1 VSGQEHRRHR
11 RLEHPRE
18 RVLQEAWDLLAQK
31 GLADLSLS
39 ELGRRLDTSAGH
51 LSYYFGSKNGLL
63 LDLLRWSEG
72 ELCEQLAVVVTSDAS
87 AEERVRGLCELFLPR
102 APGDPRWL
110 LWVELWPRVL
120 HEPALR
126 EAQQELDAAWRDAL
140 ATLLAEM
147 TEDDVEPIA
156 QRMLALLD
164 GLSVA
169 LLTDQPGLSN
179 EAAWEHLRALLPP
192 QRAPRLEPAVRRG
205 GGDRRAR

>member
-1 VSGQEHRRHR
+1 VTSQELRRHR
-11 RLEHPRE
+11 RLERPRE
-18 RVLQEAWDLLAQK
+18 RVLQEAWDLLVEK

-72 ELCEQLAVVVTSDAS
+72 ELIAELTVVLGSDDP
-87 AEERVRGLCELFLPR
+87 AEDRLRGLCDLFLPR
-102 APGDPRWL
+102 AAGDPRWL

-120 HEPALR
+120 REPELR
-126 EAQQELDAAWRDAL
+126 DAREELDAAWRDAL
-140 ATLLAEM
+140 VTLLREM
-147 TEDDVEPIA
+147 SDDVEPLA

-169 LLTDQPGLSN
+169 LLIGEPGLTK
-179 EAAWEHLRALLPP
+179 EAAWEHVRSLLPT
-192 QRAPRLEPAVRRG
+192 
-205 GGDRRAR
+205 

>member
-1 VSGQEHRRHR
+1 
-11 RLEHPRE
+11 
-18 RVLQEAWDLLAQK
+18 VLQEAWDLLVEK

-72 ELCEQLAVVVTSDAS
+72 ELIAQLTVVLESEDP
-87 AEERVRGLCELFLPR
+87 AEKRLRSLCDLFFPR

-120 HEPALR
+120 REPALR
-126 EAQQELDAAWRDAL
+126 DAREELDAAWRDAL
-140 ATLLAEM
+140 ATLLQEM
-147 TEDDVEPIA
+147 TDEDVAPLA

-169 LLTDQPGLSN
+169 LLIGESGLSK
-179 EAAWEHLRALLPP
+179 EAAWEHVRTMLPT
-192 QRAPRLEPAVRRG
+192 
-205 GGDRRAR
+205 RRAS

>member
-1 VSGQEHRRHR
+1 MTDQELRRHR
-11 RLEHPRE
+11 RLERPRE
-18 RVLQEAWDLLAQK
+18 RVLQEAWDLLVEK

-63 LDLLRWSEG
+63 LDLLRWSED
-72 ELCEQLAVVVTSDAS
+72 ELMEQLAVVLESDAS
-87 AEERVRGLCELFLPR
+87 TEQRLRGLCDLFFPR

-120 HEPALR
+120 REPTLR
-126 EAQQELDAAWRDAL
+126 AAQQELDAAWRDAL
-140 ATLLAEM
+140 ATLLREL
-147 TEDDVEPIA
+147 TDEDVEPLA

-169 LLTDQPGLSN
+169 LLTDEPGLTN
-179 EAAWEHLRALLPP
+179 DAAWEHVRSLLP
-192 QRAPRLEPAVRRG
+192 R
-205 GGDRRAR
+205 

>member
-1 VSGQEHRRHR
+1 M
-11 RLEHPRE
+11 
-18 RVLQEAWDLLAQK
+18 LQEAWDLLVEK

-63 LDLLRWSEG
+63 LDLLRWSEDD
-72 ELCEQLAVVVTSDAS
+72 LISQLTVVLESDDPV
-87 AEERVRGLCELFLPR
+87 EDRLHGLCDLFFPR

-120 HEPALR
+120 REPALR
-126 EAQQELDAAWRDAL
+126 DAREELDAAWRDAL
-140 ATLLAEM
+140 ATLLREM
-147 TEDDVEPIA
+147 TDDDVGPLA

-169 LLTDQPGLSN
+169 LLIGESGLTKD
-179 EAAWEHLRALLPP
+179 AAREHVRTKLLH
-192 QRAPRLEPAVRRG
+192 RHIG
-205 GGDRRAR
+205 

>member
-1 VSGQEHRRHR
+1 M
-11 RLEHPRE
+11 
-18 RVLQEAWDLLAQK
+18 LQEAWDLLVEK

-63 LDLLRWSEG
+63 LDLLRWSED
-72 ELCEQLAVVVTSDAS
+72 ELIAQLSVVLESDDP
-87 AEERVRGLCELFLPR
+87 AEERLRGLCELFFPR

-120 HEPALR
+120 REPTLR
-126 EAQQELDAAWRDAL
+126 DAREELDAVWRDAL
-140 ATLLAEM
+140 AMLLQEM
-147 TEDDVEPIA
+147 TDEDDVAPLA

-169 LLTDQPGLSN
+169 LLVG
-179 EAAWEHLRALLPP
+179 EAGISRDTAWEHVRSLLPG
-192 QRAPRLEPAVRRG
+192 QRVG
-205 GGDRRAR
+205 

>member
-72 ELCEQLAVVVTSDAS
+72 ELSEQLAAVLESDAS
-87 AEERVRGLCELFLPR
+87 AEERVRGLCDLFLPR

-120 HEPALR
+120 REPALR

-147 TEDDVEPIA
+147 TDEDVGPIA

-169 LLTDQPGLSN
+169 LLTAEPGFSN
-179 EAAWEHLRALLPP
+179 EAAWQHLRTLLPR
-192 QRAPRLEPAVRRG
+192 QRIA
-205 GGDRRAR
+205 

>member
-1 VSGQEHRRHR
+1 MRGPPDYSQGVTGQEHRRHR
-11 RLEHPRE
+11 RLERPRE

-39 ELGRRLDTSAGH
+39 ELGRRLGTSAGH

-63 LDLLRWSEG
+63 LDLLRWSEDD
-72 ELCEQLAVVVTSDAS
+72 LSEQLSVVLAADAP
-87 AEERVRGLCELFLPR
+87 AEERVHGLCELFLPR
-102 APGDPRWL
+102 AAGDPRWL

-120 HEPALR
+120 REPALR

-140 ATLLAEM
+140 VTLLAEM
-147 TEDDVEPIA
+147 TDEDVEPIA

-169 LLTDQPGLSN
+169 LLTGEPGLST
-179 EAAWEHLRALLPP
+179 EAAWEHVRALLPS
-192 QRAPRLEPAVRRG
+192 QRIS
-205 GGDRRAR
+205 

>member
-1 VSGQEHRRHR
+1 M
-11 RLEHPRE
+11 
-18 RVLQEAWDLLAQK
+18 LQEAWDLLAEK

-39 ELGRRLDTSAGH
+39 ELGRRLGTSAGH

-63 LDLLRWSEG
+63 LDLLRWSED
-72 ELCEQLAVVVTSDAS
+72 ELSAQLAVVLTADVS
-87 AEERVRGLCELFLPR
+87 AEDRIRGLCELFLPR
-102 APGDPRWL
+102 TAGDPRWL

-147 TEDDVEPIA
+147 TDDDVDPIA
-156 QRMLALLD
+156 RRMLALLD

-169 LLTDQPGLSN
+169 LLTGEPGLSN
-179 EAAWEHLRALLPP
+179 GAAWEHVRTLLPP
-192 QRAPRLEPAVRRG
+192 QQASEELRHG
-205 GGDRRAR
+205 